1 MKKKNSNVALFV
13 LLVVISLTVYIIQLI
28 QFHSPRDT
36 AFYFLQDFA
45 FLPLQVA
52 IVTLILGKV
61 LKNREQQ
68 ARIKKINMVVSPF
81 FNEIGTDLI
90 ILFLRHYQPPLDL
103 QEALHIKGYWKNAD
117 FQKTQLLIKQYHFE
131 LDSRTI
137 HLPELKTMLFQKR
150 MFLLT
155 VLENPNLLE
164 HETFTDMLW
173 AVFHLTD
180 ELQARESLDSLPD
193 SDLNHLTI
201 DIKRVFQA
209 LLLQWVLHLKHLQS
223 EYPYL
228 FSIEIRR
235 NPFHNDGSVVIR
247 E

>member
-1 MKKKNSNVALFV
+1 MKKINSNVALFV
-13 LLVVISLTVYIIQLI
+13 FLVVVSLILYTIQLTH
-28 QFHSPRDT
+28 FKTPRDT

-52 IVTLILGKV
+52 IVTLVLGKV
-61 LKNREQQ
+61 LNKREKQT
-68 ARIKKINMVVSPF
+68 RIKKINMVVSLF
-81 FNEIGTDLI
+81 FNEIGTDLMV
-90 ILFLRHYQPPLDL
+90 LFLKHYQPPKDL
-103 QEALHIKGYWKNAD
+103 QEALYIKGNWKNTD
-117 FQKTQLLIKQYHFE
+117 FLKILTLIRHYHFE
-131 LDSRTI
+131 MDSRTI
-137 HLPELKTMLFQKR
+137 HLPELKTLLVQKR

-173 AVFHLTD
+173 SVFHLTD
-180 ELQARESLDSLPD
+180 ELHARENLDGLPD
-193 SDLNHLTI
+193 SDLDHLTI

-209 LLLQWVLHLKHLQS
+209 LLLQWVLHLKHLQA

-235 NPFHNDGSVVIR
+235 NPFHNNGSVVIR